1 MEDVLDVYQMPR
13 NPDVPLVCLDEASKQ
28 LLQDSRQPVPMKP
41 GQPARHDYEYARQ
54 GTANLF
60 MFFAPLEGWRHVK
73 VTDHRTAAD
82 YAHALKE
89 LAEKHFPDAKQIRLV
104 QDNLNTHKPAS
115 LYETFVAE
123 EARRLVKRFIWHYT
137 PKHGSWLNMAES
149 EIAVLIRQCLDRRV
163 ANTKTLTRE
172 TAAWQK
178 RRNKH
183 HAKANWQFTTADA
196 RVKLK
201 TLYPTF

>member
-13 NPDVPLVCLDEASKQ
+13 DGDVPLVCLDEASKQ
-28 LLQDSRQPVPMKP
+28 LLQDSREPIPIKP
-41 GQPARHDYEYARQ
+41 GQPARHDYEYERQ

-60 MFFAPLEGWRHVK
+60 MLFAPLEGWRHVK
-73 VTDHRTAAD
+73 VTDRRTAVD
-82 YAHALKE
+82 YAHVLGE
-89 LAEKHFPDAKQIRLV
+89 LADKHFPDAKQIRLV

-115 LYETFVAE
+115 LYETFAAE

-149 EIAVLIRQCLDRRV
+149 EIAVLTRQCLDRRI
-163 ANTKTLTRE
+163 ADRKTLAKEAT
-172 TAAWQK
+172 AWQK
-178 RRNKH
+178 QRNKH

>member
-13 NPDVPLVCLDEASKQ
+13 DPEVPLVCLDEASKQ

-41 GQPARHDYEYARQ
+41 GQPARHDYEYERH

-89 LAEKHFPDAKQIRLV
+89 
-104 QDNLNTHKPAS
+104 
-115 LYETFVAE
+115 
-123 EARRLVKRFIWHYT
+123 
-137 PKHGSWLNMAES
+137 
-149 EIAVLIRQCLDRRV
+149 
-163 ANTKTLTRE
+163 
-172 TAAWQK
+172 
-178 RRNKH
+178 
-183 HAKANWQFTTADA
+183 
-196 RVKLK
+196 
-201 TLYPTF
+201 